1 MPTTFLLLPP
11 LELDGGKLDAVLVP
25 SPCLPTDI
33 LLQIFVRTDPAT
45 LVRCAAT
52 SKDHLRRVADPAFLR
67 RYGHR
72 LDSRFV
78 PSLLLGLYC
87 DDYDSD
93 DEDDDQLFRIMVP
106 PGQPPAATTP
116 CRSLG
121 EDAVSA
127 LMDWNYAPAT
137 ACAGLLFAK
146 DLYTSPDLVK
156 GRVIHTSRPQRYYTS
171 IPPADISSVSLVL
184 LPEYY
189 YDDDE
194 NGLISFRLVAVNLST
209 VTSLRQSRLCA
220 QIFRSRSGKWDWVP
234 PMDVSLPGGSPH
246 TWHDTQ
252 ATVLGSGARVAAY
265 WLCKS
270 GVSYHV
276 VSFHID
282 DAQADVIELPP
293 GCQDRG
299 RNSEELLLAPSE
311 DRKRLTLLVA
321 DGLKINVWIWTRAAN
336 STETGRWALH
346 MVIDVLGAAREL
358 SQRWPLPRQ
367 VDPEARVKF
376 ERWFGERSG
385 TAVLKV
391 DRCGHFAL
399 NPATKKLQLLKEFSE
414 TVDMWVLCGHEI
426 SPIPLLRKLQL
437 LNIAY

>member
-1 MPTTFLLLPP
+1 MPTTLLLLPP
-11 LELDGGKLDAVLVP
+11 LELDGGKLDAVVVP
-25 SPCLPTDI
+25 VSCLPTDI
-33 LLQIFVRTDPAT
+33 LLEIFVRTDPAT

-67 RYGHR
+67 RYGHH

-87 DDYDSD
+87 DDDDSD

-106 PGQPPAATTP
+106 PGPAPAATTP

-121 EDAVSA
+121 EDTVST
-127 LMDWNYAPAT
+127 LMDWNYTPVT

-189 YDDDE
+189 NDDE
-194 NGLISFRLVAVNLST
+194 NGLISFRLVAVNLVS
-209 VTSLRQSRLCA
+209 SLRQSRLCA
-220 QIFRSRSGKWDWVP
+220 QIFRSRPRKWDWVP
-234 PMDVSLPGGSPH
+234 PMDVSLPGGSPY

-252 ATVLGSGARVAAY
+252 AAVRRTGGGTVAS

-270 GVSYHV
+270 GISYHV

-293 GCQDRG
+293 GCQDHG

-321 DGLKINVWIWTRAAN
+321 DGLKINIWERTAN
-336 STETGRWALH
+336 STTTSCWARQL
-346 MVIDVLGAAREL
+346 VIDVLGVASEL

-367 VDPEARVKF
+367 VDPEARVKL

-385 TAVLKV
+385 TAVLKI

-399 NPATKKLQLLKEFSE
+399 NLATKKLQLLKEFSE
-414 TVDMWVLCGHEI
+414 TVDMWILCGHEI
-426 SPIPLLRKLQL
+426 NPIPLLRKLQL
-437 LNIAY
+437 LNIT